1 MPQQE
6 PWFNENRQQLLSDLL
21 RNSRPSAL
29 VENAA
34 TLGTGLVAQAGTG
47 LGVGAG
53 MAAQALRG
61 QKPDLGAATEA
72 IEEGA
77 GKFSYQPRT
86 EGGQELQ
93 RGLGEVLTPIDAGM
107 QKVGQVAADV
117 TGSPAVGAGVYTA
130 LNVLDPELLAP
141 AAAKAAALRG
151 ASNIARRGAET
162 AVPMSEALRN
172 VPKGQRGA
180 YSLEDLSAVEGNF
193 EFQSPTLEAFGRL
206 KKQEQR
212 IPGKQM
218 LKALQ
223 REGAKPDEL
232 KWAGLDKLLNTDE
245 VVSADEVRA
254 IAEGNV
260 PQIGFETKGGRP
272 EPVPVPAGAKPP
284 PQWPN
289 PYEGQTTLEQAMGD
303 NSQLEDDVNEIISNR
318 VSEDDDLEYPETYT
332 VYSGRGRG
340 RDTLESFDNERDA
353 ERYVEQHKDDQIESE
368 TDYYLENIGEHIDE
382 DALAEMTDE
391 QKQTW
396 AEEAARTSVEDS
408 NELTIESETD
418 YDAGATNE
426 DSLREYWT
434 EQVHDNPEDY
444 GIDPADYEL
453 EGFAPPERRQRRERR
468 RWYQNQGI
476 DPDTMEP
483 SQSWQQATPSYGEYT
498 VGGSRSEG
506 SGVLGG
512 VGKNYGVTLA
522 NVLREGRYGRGQ
534 DIAQISSDLS
544 TTGTPL
550 SVREAL
556 RITNREELPDIEAAR
571 GEFSGR
577 GTHFGENIL
586 HTRETDRPAPEWGTT
601 QVDAYG
607 QPDPMR
613 MVEEIQSDPY
623 QRGRK
628 IGFVDP
634 EKIKEL
640 KTNEAARVEA
650 FQREAIAGLPLAL
663 REPQFDEL
671 IQKAR
676 AEAGEAGGSAGGS
689 SMLTA
694 LDHWQ
699 QMQAEHAPLEIQL
712 EAASDFW
719 RNLYLEAPEG
729 SPAEAR
735 ASEIR
740 ASLNNLPSMDS
751 TPFDKMIPEG
761 PFMDTDQYTALGVRE
776 ALMRG
781 IRQGQQYFGFTPGE
795 VHARRY
801 GSESLQWGPGDK
813 PSERRLTALD
823 YGGTGKGPINERVR
837 QLSTAG
843 PHDSMSNS
851 LPILDLDS
859 PDAAQQMKGIVA
871 SNLDYGMHE
880 YPDPDVQRT
889 KRAEALIAKLRKEPS
904 GEYTPREFGFS
915 DVYDRRVK
923 KQLQAALREAGSKAA
938 IRDVPG
944 QFGVPTFERVHPDG
958 TRTFE
963 TSTSKDEFEALLK
976 DSQENPDTLI
986 YHPPVIYAIEAD
998 PALAQHAKRGFKYP
1012 H

>member
-1 MPQQE
+1 
-6 PWFNENRQQLLSDLL
+6 
-21 RNSRPSAL
+21 
-29 VENAA
+29 
-34 TLGTGLVAQAGTG
+34 
-47 LGVGAG
+47 
-53 MAAQALRG
+53 
-61 QKPDLGAATEA
+61 
-72 IEEGA
+72 
-77 GKFSYQPRT
+77 
-86 EGGQELQ
+86 
-93 RGLGEVLTPIDAGM
+93 
-107 QKVGQVAADV
+107 
-117 TGSPAVGAGVYTA
+117 
-130 LNVLDPELLAP
+130 
-141 AAAKAAALRG
+141 
-151 ASNIARRGAET
+151 
-162 AVPMSEALRN
+162 
-172 VPKGQRGA
+172 
-180 YSLEDLSAVEGNF
+180 
-193 EFQSPTLEAFGRL
+193 
-206 KKQEQR
+206 
-212 IPGKQM
+212 
-218 LKALQ
+218 
-223 REGAKPDEL
+223 
-232 KWAGLDKLLNTDE
+232 
-245 VVSADEVRA
+245 
-254 IAEGNV
+254 
-260 PQIGFETKGGRP
+260 
-272 EPVPVPAGAKPP
+272 
-284 PQWPN
+284 
-289 PYEGQTTLEQAMGD
+289 MGD
-303 NSQLEDDVNEIISNR
+303 NSQLEDAVNEAISER
-318 VSEDDDLEYPETYT
+318 ISEDSDLEYPETYT

-396 AEEAARTSVEDS
+396 AEEMARTSVEDS

-453 EGFAPPERRQRRERR
+453 EGFAPPERTQRRERR

-483 SQSWQQATPSYGEYT
+483 SQSGQRAMPSYGEYT
-498 VGGSRSEG
+498 VGGSASEG
-506 SGVLGG
+506 KNVLGG

-534 DIAQISSDLS
+534 DIAQNLGDLS
-544 TTGTPL
+544 TSGTPL
-550 SVREAL
+550 ARREAE
-556 RITNREELPDIEAAR
+556 RIAKREALPDIETAR

-577 GTHFGENIL
+577 GTHYGENIV
-586 HTRETDRPAPEWGTT
+586 HTRETDRAAPEWGTT

-607 QPDPMR
+607 NPNPMR
-613 MVEEIQSDPY
+613 LIEEIQSDPY

-628 IGFVDP
+628 AGWVDP
-634 EKIKEL
+634 EKMQEF

-650 FQREAIAGLPLAL
+650 FQREALQGLPLAL
-663 REPQFDEL
+663 RAPEFEEFLTKAQASTHAGHTRAITAYEHWNQMRETNAPLSVQREAAEDFFNEVYLNAPDGSTVES
-671 IQKAR
+671 KAR
-676 AEAGEAGGSAGGS
+676 DIRQSLRDLPNMGS
-689 SMLTA
+689 S
-694 LDHWQ
+694 
-699 QMQAEHAPLEIQL
+699 
-712 EAASDFW
+712 
-719 RNLYLEAPEG
+719 
-729 SPAEAR
+729 
-735 ASEIR
+735 
-740 ASLNNLPSMDS
+740 
-751 TPFDKMIPEG
+751 PFDKMIPEG
-761 PFMDTDQYTALGVRE
+761 PFTDTDQYTALGIRE

-781 IRQGQQYFGFTPGE
+781 VRQGQQYFGFTPGE

-801 GSESLQWGPGDK
+801 GSESLQWGPGGK
-813 PSERRLTALD
+813 PSERRLTAMSYD
-823 YGGTGKGPINERVR
+823 EKGKGPINERVK

-859 PDAAQQMKGIVA
+859 PDAAQQMKGIVQ

-944 QFGVPTFERVHPDG
+944 QFGVPTFERIHPDG
-958 TRTFE
+958 TRTYE
-963 TSTSKDEFEALLK
+963 ITTDKDEFDALLK
-976 DSQENPDTLI
+976 DSQVNPDTLI